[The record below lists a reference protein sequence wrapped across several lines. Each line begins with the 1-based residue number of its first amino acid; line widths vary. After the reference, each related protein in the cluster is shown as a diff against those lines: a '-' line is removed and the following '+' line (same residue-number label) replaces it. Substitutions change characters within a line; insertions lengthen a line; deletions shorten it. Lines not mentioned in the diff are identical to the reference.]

1 MPLQREDTERL
12 QVEQS
17 PKLKRMKSNEAISL
31 ATKGRW
37 QDAVVRNREILEVF
51 PDDVEALNRLGK
63 AYAETGRYS
72 EARKS
77 LERSLQIAPTNSIA
91 RKNLERMTG
100 MEDAPILPTARRA
113 TPQVFLDES
122 GKSTTTSVVGLP
134 SAEALGQ
141 VHNGDMVHLEVDGA
155 TVAVVNR
162 TGRQLGRLE
171 PRLASRLIKLQGG
184 GNKYVAAVASVSND
198 GGISVV
204 VRETYQSAK
213 MSGVV
218 SFPPT
223 GDAAPAYVPD
233 MDLGLDEDIDVD
245 ASASWVPLNDDGLV
259 HDDVGD
265 DPPAPVKPKRSQRA
279 LHEEEVEDEE
289 DEEIRV

>member
-1 MPLQREDTERL
+1 M
-12 QVEQS
+12 EQS
-17 PKLKRMKSNEAISL
+17 PKQKRMKSNEAISL
-31 ATKGRW
+31 ATHGRW
-37 QDAVVRNREILEVF
+37 QDAVVLNREIVEVY

-184 GNKYVAAVASVSND
+184 GNTYVAAVASVSNA
-198 GGISVV
+198 GISVV

-223 GDAAPAYVPD
+223 GSAAPAYVPD

-245 ASASWVPLNDDGLV
+245 ATASWAPLNDDGLV
-259 HDDVGD
+259 HDDAGD
-265 DPPAPVKPKRSQRA
+265 DPPAPVKPKRSVRA

>member
-1 MPLQREDTERL
+1 M
-12 QVEQS
+12 EQS
-17 PKLKRMKSNEAISL
+17 PKQKRMKSNEAISL
-31 ATKGRW
+31 ATHGKW
-37 QDAVVRNREILEVF
+37 QDAVVLNREIVEAF

-184 GNKYVAAVASVSND
+184 GNKYVAAVASVSNA
-198 GGISVV
+198 GISVV

-223 GDAAPAYVPD
+223 GAAAPAYVPD

-245 ASASWVPLNDDGLV
+245 ATASWAPLNDDGLV
-259 HDDVGD
+259 HDDAGD
-265 DPPAPVKPKRSQRA
+265 DPPAPVKPKRSVRA

>member
-1 MPLQREDTERL
+1 M
-12 QVEQS
+12 EQS
-17 PKLKRMKSNEAISL
+17 PKQKRMKSNEAISL
-31 ATKGRW
+31 ATHGRW
-37 QDAVVRNREILEVF
+37 QDAVVLNREIVEVY

-162 TGRQLGRLE
+162 TGRQFGRLE

-184 GNKYVAAVASVSND
+184 GNTYVAAVASVSNA
-198 GGISVV
+198 GISVV

-218 SFPPT
+218 SFPPI
-223 GDAAPAYVPD
+223 GAAAPAYVPD
-233 MDLGLDEDIDVD
+233 MDLGLDEDIEVDV
-245 ASASWVPLNDDGLV
+245 SASWAPLNDDGLV
-259 HDDVGD
+259 HDDAGD
-265 DPPAPVKPKRSQRA
+265 DPPAPVKPKRSVRA

>member
-1 MPLQREDTERL
+1 M
-12 QVEQS
+12 
-17 PKLKRMKSNEAISL
+17 
-31 ATKGRW
+31 
-37 QDAVVRNREILEVF
+37 
-51 PDDVEALNRLGK
+51 
-63 AYAETGRYS
+63 
-72 EARKS
+72 
-77 LERSLQIAPTNSIA
+77 
-91 RKNLERMTG
+91 
-100 MEDAPILPTARRA
+100 
-113 TPQVFLDES
+113 
-122 GKSTTTSVVGLP
+122 GLP

-155 TVAVVNR
+155 TVVVVNR

-184 GNKYVAAVASVSND
+184 GNTYVAAVASVSND

-223 GDAAPAYVPD
+223 GAAAPAYVPD
-233 MDLGLDEDIDVD
+233 MDLGMDEDIDVD
-245 ASASWVPLNDDGLV
+245 ASASWAPRNDDGLV
-259 HDDVGD
+259 HDDAGD
-265 DPPAPVKPKRSQRA
+265 DPPAPVKPKRSVRA

>member
-37 QDAVVRNREILEVF
+37 QDAVVLNREIIEVF

-77 LERSLQIAPTNSIA
+77 LERSLQIAPSNTIA

-162 TGRQLGRLE
+162 TGRRLGRLE

-184 GNKYVAAVASVSND
+184 GNKYVAAVASVSNA
-198 GGISVV
+198 GISVV

-223 GDAAPAYVPD
+223 GDAAPAYAPD
-233 MDLGLDEDIDVD
+233 MDLGMDEDIDVD
-245 ASASWVPLNDDGLV
+245 ASASWAPLNDDGLGA
-259 HDDVGD
+259 DDAGD
-265 DPPAPVKPKRSQRA
+265 DPPVPVKPKRSVRA

>member
-1 MPLQREDTERL
+1 M
-12 QVEQS
+12 EQS
-17 PKLKRMKSNEAISL
+17 PKQKRMKSNEAISL
-31 ATKGRW
+31 ATHGRW
-37 QDAVVRNREILEVF
+37 QDAVVLNREIVEVY

-184 GNKYVAAVASVSND
+184 GNTYVAAVASVSNA
-198 GGISVV
+198 GISVV

-223 GDAAPAYVPD
+223 GAAAPAYVPD

-245 ASASWVPLNDDGLV
+245 ASASWAPLNDDGLGA
-259 HDDVGD
+259 DDARD
-265 DPPAPVKPKRSQRA
+265 DPPVSVKPKRSVRA

>member
-1 MPLQREDTERL
+1 M
-12 QVEQS
+12 EQS
-17 PKLKRMKSNEAISL
+17 PKQKRMKSNEAISL
-31 ATKGRW
+31 ATHGRW
-37 QDAVVRNREILEVF
+37 QDAVVLNREIVEVY

-184 GNKYVAAVASVSND
+184 GNTYVAAVASVSND
-198 GGISVV
+198 GISVV

-223 GDAAPAYVPD
+223 GAATPAYVPD

-245 ASASWVPLNDDGLV
+245 ATASWAPLNDDGLV
-259 HDDVGD
+259 HDDAGD
-265 DPPAPVKPKRSQRA
+265 DPPAPVKPKRSVRA